1 MNMRTQPGRPYRR
14 ALNNLLLPLLAITL
28 ACTPA
33 HSGTCDDAF
42 KSVVNWLN
50 QGPSYWVTAVVAS
63 NRAAALPYM
72 KSEVTYS
79 NIPLAKNAFGWLVT
93 AGNGSQVELFNSWLG
108 KQYYDQ
114 RVWHKSGYGPS
125 YPFSPD
131 ATDTITLTIF
141 PDGTVRVY
149 PNNGQV
155 THTFS
160 ATCSGGVMFG
170 APAAT
175 VILSPTPMY
184 TITFE
189 AGMNS
194 APPQ

>member
-1 MNMRTQPGRPYRR
+1 MILTQPARFYRL
-14 ALNNLLLPLLAITL
+14 ALNNLRFPLLAITV

-33 HSGTCDDAF
+33 YSGTCDSAF
-42 KSVVNWLN
+42 TSLVNWLN
-50 QGPSYWVTAVVAS
+50 QGSLYWVTAVVAS
-63 NRAAALPYM
+63 NRPAALPGM

-79 NIPLAKNAFGWLVT
+79 NIPLVKNAFGWLTT
-93 AGNGSQVELFNSWLG
+93 AGNSSQVDALNGWLR
-108 KQYYDQ
+108 KQFYDQ
-114 RVWHKSGYGPS
+114 RLWQKLAYGPS

-131 ATDTITLTIF
+131 ATDTISITIL

-149 PNNGQV
+149 PKNGQV
-155 THTFS
+155 TQTFT

-175 VILSPTPMY
+175 VILSPMPMY

-189 AGMNS
+189 AGVN
-194 APPQ
+194 PGTP